1 METKSASMPIA
12 QRVALGNIIT
22 PPTNST
28 EEHYNQASI
37 IKGLS
42 THNILERIEL
52 RAHGYIYS
60 PLKREWVKATDPLM
74 NELGIN
80 KLMIFLEALGD
91 LATFSNYEPKQIPKI
106 VDFYFTNAYAEFVVY
121 ADEFGLKEH
130 RKKEVLNILFSF
142 YLSALNSAK
151 NAGHRN
157 TIRGVLSENVM
168 ARALANSS
176 GEQQKRKGF
185 FGRMNPF
192 GRKD

>member
-1 METKSASMPIA
+1 MPVA
-12 QRVALGNIIT
+12 QRVALGNVIT
-22 PPTNST
+22 PPSDSA

-52 RAHGYIYS
+52 RAHGYKYS
-60 PLKREWVKATDPLM
+60 PLKKEWIKVTEPLM

-80 KLMIFLEALGD
+80 KLLMFLEALGD
-91 LATFSNYEPKQIPKI
+91 LAIFSNYDKKQIPKI
-106 VDFYFTNAYAEFVVY
+106 ADFYFTNAYTEFVVY
-121 ADEFGLKEH
+121 AHEFGLKEY

-168 ARALANSS
+168 ARALASS
-176 GEQQKRKGF
+176 GDMPKKRKGF
-185 FGRMNPF
+185 FGSIF
-192 GRKD
+192 GGNKD